1 MKKQVLTIMLCL
13 SAAMTFN
20 THSNAQGTLIHYW
33 NFNSFTGPVATPAV
47 ATLAADFSLITSP
60 AAAWVYQPLPAT
72 TPSTSCDAYP
82 TVSGDND
89 TINLRMIAP
98 SGNAFRARNPNDQME
113 ILIYMPTTG
122 YVNLKLTYAC
132 MLSSYT
138 SGDSVNVFS
147 YSLDSGSSWV
157 TSGGGLSHWVDSGSS
172 PTFRRISVN
181 INDAGANN
189 NPKFVFRIQLVG
201 RNNGTSGNNR
211 FDNVSLDG
219 DAGTPSL
226 GNNNFTKTEA
236 SYYSYPNPANNLVN
250 INSNVDGAKSV
261 VITNMLGQTVYNSE
275 NEGTLFS
282 INTNELT
289 PGIYYVTIRE
299 INSGSITKLKF
310 VKQ

>member
-1 MKKQVLTIMLCL
+1 
-13 SAAMTFN
+13 MTFN

-33 NFNSFTGPVATPAV
+33 NFNSFTGPVATPTPAV
-47 ATLAADFSLITSP
+47 IPADFTLIT
-60 AAAWVYQPLPAT
+60 ATTAKWIYQPLPGT
-72 TPSTSCDAYP
+72 TPTTTCDAYP

-89 TINLRMIAP
+89 TINVRMGAV

-113 ILIYMPTTG
+113 ILLFMPTTG

-147 YSLDSGSSWV
+147 YSLDSGSSWI

-172 PTFRRISVN
+172 PSFRRISVN

-189 NPKFVFRIQLVG
+189 NPRFVFRIQLVG

-219 DAGTPSL
+219 DAGIPAL
-226 GNNNFTKTEA
+226 GFNNFNNTEA
-236 SYYSYPNPANNLVN
+236 PYNLYPNPVNNLVN
-250 INSNVDGAKSV
+250 INSNVDGLKSV
-261 VITNMLGQTVYNSE
+261 AITNMLGQTVYNNNFE
-275 NEGTLFS
+275 ETLFN
-282 INTNELT
+282 INTSDLST
-289 PGIYYVTIRE
+289 GVYYVTIRE
-299 INSGSITKLKF
+299 VNSGNITNLKF
-310 VKQ
+310 IKQ